1 MVVSNYNKTKEKNK
15 MTEEMKFCSKCGKK
29 ILKEAEMCP
38 KCGVRQSTPS
48 SDLLV
53 KGKMNMGIFILL
65 LLFCFPLA
73 IVYYI
78 MKK

>member
-1 MVVSNYNKTKEKNK
+1 